1 MTSRSTPPL
10 ITGTSRSASIPPI
23 VSRIARPAKA
33 SAPPSTKLPARTKWK
48 YLEPRELKA
57 LKNLL
62 FAARIVVE
70 GIYAG
75 RHKSPYRGSSPEFVD
90 YREYNPGDEIRT
102 IDWKAFARTDRY
114 FIKLFE
120 KETDMNCYLLVDK
133 SASMGYGGQAYKN
146 LLPTSDVS
154 KLDYAFYLTA
164 SLSYLMV
171 KQGDKVSLSL
181 FDTKLTKQIPP
192 GGTFPHLY
200 QILHTLERQK
210 AGERTSIS
218 RILQEA
224 YPLYK
229 RRGLLIVISD
239 FLDEPEEIF
248 RALDRYRHRRF
259 EIILFHVLHEYEY
272 ELPPLDRVKFVDAET
287 GEAIA
292 SRPADIRKSY
302 NEEVRRFVQTLRTS
316 ARARNIDYHLV
327 TTDTPYSDVLREYL
341 LNRSS
346 R

>member
-10 ITGTSRSASIPPI
+10 VAETGVSGRNPPI
-23 VSRIARPAKA
+23 LSRVAGPTRVPAPV
-33 SAPPSTKLPARTKWK
+33 PPKLPRRTKWK

-57 LKNLL
+57 TRNLL
-62 FAARIVVE
+62 FAARTVVE

-90 YREYNPGDEIRT
+90 YREYNPGDEIRS

-120 KETDMNCYLLVDK
+120 KETDMNCYLLIDK

-154 KLDYAFYLTA
+154 KLEYAFYLTA
-164 SLSYLMV
+164 SLAYLMV
-171 KQGDKVSLSL
+171 KQGDKVSVSL
-181 FDTKLTKQIPP
+181 FDTKLAKQIPP
-192 GGTFPHLY
+192 SGTFPHLY
-200 QILHTLERQK
+200 QILNVLERQK
-210 AGERTSIS
+210 AGGRTSIS
-218 RILQEA
+218 RILQDA

-239 FLDEPEEIF
+239 FLDEPDEIF
-248 RALDRYRHRRF
+248 RALNRYRHRRF
-259 EIILFHVLHEYEY
+259 EIILFHVLHEHEY
-272 ELPPLDRVKFVDAET
+272 ELPPLDRVKFVDSET
-287 GEAIA
+287 GETIA
-292 SRPADIRKSY
+292 SRPTDIRNSY
-302 NEEVRRFVQTLRTS
+302 NEEVRGFVRTLRTC
-316 ARARNIDYHLV
+316 ARARSIDYHLV
-327 TTDTPYSDVLREYL
+327 TTDMPYSDVLRNYL
-341 LNRSS
+341 LNRNS